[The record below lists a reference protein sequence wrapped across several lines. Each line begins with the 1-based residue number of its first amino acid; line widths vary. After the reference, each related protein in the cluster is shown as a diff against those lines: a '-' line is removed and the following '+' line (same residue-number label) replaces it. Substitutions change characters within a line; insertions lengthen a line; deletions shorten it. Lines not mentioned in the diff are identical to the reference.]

1 MSGEAPEDLLAAQ
14 AAAVDESN
22 LVRRVI
28 QLAWPVVVQQVSFS
42 MVQLVD
48 TALVGHLGE
57 DALAGVRL
65 AGQIFWFSQAGMVA
79 VAVGSTAI
87 IARNVGAGDARHAST
102 TLHNAIIMATLWGIG
117 IGILMWLLGGWGLGM
132 LGAEEGAK
140 HQGTVYL
147 KAAAVGMPFWALVFA
162 GNASQQGAGDTRT
175 PMVTG
180 LVVNLVN
187 IVVAYSL
194 INGTGPAPK
203 LDVLGSG
210 GGFTAAAIV
219 GAVVV
224 LVVLT
229 LRKEGVHF
237 TPWRALDFQPGDA
250 RRVLNVGLPA
260 GVEQVQFNIAFM
272 IYTRIIASL
281 GTTALAAHGV
291 TLAIQGLTFNV
302 GFALSIATSALVGQ
316 SLGAKRPDLAERSAY
331 LAMRYSL
338 VFMVGTAI
346 VMALLGAQIT
356 DIFVGGE
363 NADEVIDIGRKLL
376 LIFALAMP
384 GIAVS
389 LTLGGALRGAGD
401 TKAVLFIM
409 AGTTWI
415 VRLVPAYLLAITF
428 GLGVPGAWMAAVL
441 DINSRAALMY
451 LRFRAGRWK
460 NIEV

>member
-1 MSGEAPEDLLAAQ
+1 
-14 AAAVDESN
+14 
-22 LVRRVI
+22 
-28 QLAWPVVVQQVSFS
+28 
-42 MVQLVD
+42 
-48 TALVGHLGE
+48 
-57 DALAGVRL
+57 
-65 AGQIFWFSQAGMVA
+65 
-79 VAVGSTAI
+79 
-87 IARNVGAGDARHAST
+87 
-102 TLHNAIIMATLWGIG
+102 
-117 IGILMWLLGGWGLGM
+117 
-132 LGAEEGAK
+132 
-140 HQGTVYL
+140 
-147 KAAAVGMPFWALVFA
+147 
-162 GNASQQGAGDTRT
+162 
-175 PMVTG
+175 
-180 LVVNLVN
+180 
-187 IVVAYSL
+187 
-194 INGTGPAPK
+194 
-203 LDVLGSG
+203 
-210 GGFTAAAIV
+210 
-219 GAVVV
+219 
-224 LVVLT
+224 
-229 LRKEGVHF
+229 
-237 TPWRALDFQPGDA
+237 
-250 RRVLNVGLPA
+250 
-260 GVEQVQFNIAFM
+260 VEQVQFNIAFM